1 MREEDLIFIK
11 FELRLK
17 TKCEVE
23 TAAFLFHPVLIVAY
37 IVAVP
42 LPPDPRF
49 IIRLFLGIHQG
60 FHALIVRTLWLD
72 QVYYVKFV
80 FNICSRIAHFEEKP
94 LSIVVSAIVIF
105 QNQVIFKISDLNC
118 TAQVSRFKSRF
129 KNEGGI

>member
-1 MREEDLIFIK
+1 MREENLIFVI

-23 TAAFLFHPVLIVAY
+23 TATFLFHSVLIIAY

-49 IIRLFLGIHQG
+49 ILRLFLGIHQR
-60 FHALIVRTLWLD
+60 FHALIVRTFRLD
-72 QVYYVKFV
+72 QVYYVEFV
-80 FNICSRIAHFEEKP
+80 FNICSCIADFEEKP
-94 LSIVVSAIVIF
+94 LRIVVGAIVIF
-105 QNQVIFKISDLNC
+105 QNQVIFKFSDLNC